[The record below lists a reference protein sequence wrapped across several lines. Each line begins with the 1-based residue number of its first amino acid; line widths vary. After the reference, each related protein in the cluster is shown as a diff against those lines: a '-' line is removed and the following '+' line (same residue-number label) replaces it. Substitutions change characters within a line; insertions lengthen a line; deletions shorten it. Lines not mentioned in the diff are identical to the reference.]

1 MYGLE
6 NVNLEA
12 VNRQWMCSS
21 SYLEWDLPSSTT
33 PPDPAYPASS
43 CSPSSSS
50 PSSASAYSCPPAG
63 TDPWAPWA
71 SPHKTQQED
80 SLVVS
85 GIREGRR
92 RRRVCPM
99 AQVRQ
104 RQAANMRERRRMASI
119 NDAFEGL
126 RAHIPTMPY
135 EKRLSKVDTLR
146 LAIGYITFLSDMVET
161 NPSLQTGN
169 HANSNS
175 SGNNNTNSNKI
186 VVKSSVASYGGGST
200 ELSLGGE
207 EKAEEVV
214 AFTEL
219 SWASQKQEVV
229 NGRVNTSLWT
239 PSHTLAN

>member
-1 MYGLE
+1 MYSLE

-12 VNRQWMCSS
+12 VNRQWMSS
-21 SYLEWDLPSSTT
+21 SNYLEWDLPASTSL
-33 PPDPAYPASS
+33 PAGVFPAAS

-50 PSSASAYSCPPAG
+50 PSSSSAYSCPPAN

-71 SPHKTQQED
+71 SPQKSQQED
-80 SLVVS
+80 SLVAS
-85 GIREGRR
+85 GLREGRR

-161 NPSLQTGN
+161 NPSLQTGD
-169 HANSNS
+169 HAN
-175 SGNNNTNSNKI
+175 NNNGSDSSNTNKI
-186 VVKSSVASYGGGST
+186 LVKSAVTTYGGGGGDVG
-200 ELSLGGE
+200 LGMGCEEGE
-207 EKAEEVV
+207 EIA

-239 PSHTLAN
+239 PSQTLAN